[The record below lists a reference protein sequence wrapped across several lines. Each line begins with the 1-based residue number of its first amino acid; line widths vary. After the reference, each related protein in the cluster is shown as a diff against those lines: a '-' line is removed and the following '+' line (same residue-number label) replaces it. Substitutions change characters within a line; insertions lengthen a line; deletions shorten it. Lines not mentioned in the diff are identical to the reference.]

1 MVKVPGNPIKR
12 GKEVGGAVRGVA
24 GKAGAGG
31 AAVVGRLTK
40 TLRKGADV
48 AQQGTNDAAE
58 KLTKGL
64 QESMRMLQEQN
75 MKLAQGFFQDS
86 TGTLQEQI
94 KANRETLE
102 GLTEQVPG
110 GDEEPFKTLVSQLL
124 EAYDQIESTL
134 GEAAGQIS
142 EIDVSGLIEDASE
155 DAEETAEDAEEDVEE
170 KAEDATETAEDTADE
185 ATDEVEE
192 TADAA
197 TDTAEET
204 ADGATETAEGAV
216 DEGAG
221 DSENGASEDG
231 ESEGQ
236 DIKATKAAIKKAEEL
251 GVDLSEVKGT
261 GSGGLVTIKD
271 VVGAKG

>member
-1 MVKVPGNPIKR
+1 MVKVPGNPMKR

-58 KLTKGL
+58 KLTRGI
-64 QESMRMLQEQN
+64 QESMRMVQEQN

-86 TGTLQEQI
+86 TGTLKDQI
-94 KANRETLE
+94 GANRETLE
-102 GLTEQVPG
+102 GLTDQVPG
-110 GDEEPFKTLVSQLL
+110 GNEEPFKSLISQLL

-134 GEAAGQIS
+134 DEATEQIS
-142 EIDVSGLIEDASE
+142 GIDVSELLEEASEDAEEADEDAEETDE
-155 DAEETAEDAEEDVEE
+155 DAEETAED
-170 KAEDATETAEDTADE
+170 TGETAEDTAD
-185 ATDEVEE
+185 
-192 TADAA
+192 
-197 TDTAEET
+197 TAEEN
-204 ADGATETAEGAV
+204 ADEATETAEGAV
-216 DEGAG
+216 DEGSG
-221 DSENGASEDG
+221 GEEDSENGASDDGASEDG
-231 ESEGQ
+231 ESEGE

-251 GVDLSEVKGT
+251 GVDLSEIKGT